1 MTLVIFLLKITLVP
15 LLIGAI
21 TLAGRRWGPTVAG
34 WLTGL
39 PVVAGPVMFFM
50 AFEQGSAF
58 AGQAIVGML
67 LGVLAVLVCNAG
79 YAWCSTRLS
88 WRGSVVCSLS
98 LYFLAVALLNSLAI
112 GLNAAAA
119 LVFVSLFVARRLFP
133 PARAQRVSVAS
144 ARSEIVIR
152 MFAGA
157 VLVLTVTCFAATFG
171 AHLSGLFATFPV
183 ISTVLAVFSH
193 RQSGHE
199 FAICLLRGIVL
210 GWYAF
215 VTFSLVL
222 GWMLPSFGLTLSFAA
237 ATLSAAVAQVLSRKL
252 IGALPARDASSA

>member
-1 MTLVIFLLKITLVP
+1 VPLTILVLKLTLVP

-39 PVVAGPVMFFM
+39 PVVAGPIMFFIVL
-50 AFEQGSAF
+50 EQGSAF
-58 AGQAIVGML
+58 AEQSIIGML
-67 LGVLAVLVCNAG
+67 LGVVAVFACNLT
-79 YAWCSTRLS
+79 YAWCATHLS
-88 WRGSVVCSLS
+88 WRGSVACSLS
-98 LYFLAVALLNSLAI
+98 VYFLAVALLNTLVIS
-112 GLNAAAA
+112 LNAIAAIVLA
-119 LVFVSLFVARRLFP
+119 GLFFAQRLFP
-133 PARAQRVSVAS
+133 RAQARTVKVAS
-144 ARSEIVIR
+144 ARSEIMIR

-157 VLVLTVTCFAATFG
+157 VLVLTVTYFAATFG

-183 ISTVLAVFSH
+183 ISTVLSVFSH

-215 VTFSLVL
+215 LAFSVVL
-222 GWMLPSFGLTLSFAA
+222 GWTLPAFGLAVAFLA
-237 ATLSAAVAQVLSRKL
+237 ATASATVAQIVSRKL
-252 IGALPARDASSA
+252 IRRAG